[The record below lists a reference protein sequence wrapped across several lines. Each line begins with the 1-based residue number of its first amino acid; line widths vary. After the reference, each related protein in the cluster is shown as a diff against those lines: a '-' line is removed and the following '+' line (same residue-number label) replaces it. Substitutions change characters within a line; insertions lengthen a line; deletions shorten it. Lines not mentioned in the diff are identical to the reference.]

1 MKPLPLLPSFV
12 IAALFAVIFLA
23 AARAGE
29 PTTTSIAFSDPAR
42 PGTVRVQLS
51 RTAVRIQGGDTNEV
65 TVTADVPPA
74 TGKPRR
80 DGLRVLTTASSFS
93 LTEKDN
99 VVTLDAIGDSWAK
112 GSGDLQIVVPRSTSV
127 IVQNS
132 HGGDVSCSRL
142 SGDLDITAMNGE
154 VVLDEVSGGV
164 VVQTM
169 NGGIRAGIAEMSPG
183 KPLAFTSLN
192 GEVQLRLPP
201 AGRANLRIRTQNGS
215 VLTDF
220 PETALVTKTEA
231 IGKGGG
237 STGILPAEARQAI
250 REAGRV
256 AVEAAREVEKA
267 VREAAQ
273 AAREGAESARPTRDS
288 GSSDASKPPAPP
300 KPVIAPRPPRA
311 PVIPT
316 ITGGK
321 LLTGTLNGGGSDVSV
336 TTMNGDV
343 VIRQLDSR

>member
-1 MKPLPLLPSFV
+1 MKPLPLLPSLMIAAAF
-12 IAALFAVIFLA
+12 AALFLTA
-23 AARAGE
+23 AHAGE

-42 PGTVRVQLS
+42 PGTVRIQLA
-51 RTAVRIQGGDTNEV
+51 RATVRIQGADTNEV

-127 IVQNS
+127 VVQNS
-132 HGGDVSCSRL
+132 HGGDVSCSQL

-154 VVLDEVSGGV
+154 VKLDAVSGGV

-169 NGGIRAGIAEMSPG
+169 NGGIKAGISELGAG

-192 GEVQLRLPP
+192 GEVLLRLPP
-201 AGRANLRIRTQNGS
+201 DGRANLRVRTQNGS

-231 IGKGGG
+231 VGKGGG
-237 STGILPAEARQAI
+237 SPGILPPEARHAI

-273 AAREGAESARPTRDS
+273 AAREGAESARTGPEADSADAPKTR
-288 GSSDASKPPAPP
+288 PPRPP
-300 KPVIAPRPPRA
+300 VAPRPPRA
-311 PVIPT
+311 PAIPT
-316 ITGGK
+316 LSGGK
-321 LLTGTLNGGGSDVSV
+321 LLTGTLNGGGTEISV
-336 TTMNGDV
+336 ATMNGDV
-343 VIRQLDSR
+343 VIRRAESK